1 MTRPG
6 IGRRAMYDRRM
17 IEVGMK
23 ASVDFT
29 ADAATTAIALGSGD
43 VPVLGTP
50 KVVALVEE
58 AAVAAIADGL
68 DAGATSV
75 GTALSI
81 DHRAPTAVGSTVRAT
96 AVVTSVE
103 GRRVSFAVTVSESDD
118 TVAVGTHTRAV
129 VDRDR
134 FLESVLA

>member
-1 MTRPG
+1 
-6 IGRRAMYDRRM
+6 M
-17 IEVGMK
+17 IEVGMT
-23 ASVDFT
+23 ASIDFT

-58 AAVAAIADGL
+58 AAVAAIVNGPDT
-68 DAGATSV
+68 GATSV

-103 GRRVSFAVTVSESDD
+103 GRRVEFAVTVTESEA
-118 TVAVGTHTRAV
+118 TVAAGTHVRAI
-129 VDRDR
+129 VDRSR
-134 FLESVLA
+134 FLDSVLA